1 MKNRGDFCPPFGSE
15 RVGLGGSNTKARIH
29 SEEDGDMSFEIDHCS
44 EDLDIDI
51 PLDFNSKTQEVTDY
65 R

>member
-1 MKNRGDFCPPFGSE
+1 M
-15 RVGLGGSNTKARIH
+15 GLGGSNTKARMH
-29 SEEDGDMSFEIDHCS
+29 FEEDGDMSFEIDHCS